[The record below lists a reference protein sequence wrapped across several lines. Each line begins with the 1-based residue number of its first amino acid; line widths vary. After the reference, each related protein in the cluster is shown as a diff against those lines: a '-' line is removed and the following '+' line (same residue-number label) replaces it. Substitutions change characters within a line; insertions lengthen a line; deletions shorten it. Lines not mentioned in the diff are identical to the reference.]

1 MRDYNIEQVSF
12 LLKFKVV
19 SNRFFLCQAFEH
31 KGLLYL
37 QLQKQN
43 MVLRIFK
50 KCTKKIKSIH
60 LKSINFML
68 NFSQWDVQKRS
79 LFYLLLQTFFQEVS
93 PWKWDS
99 IKGLCKKLRGRGGK
113 KSKFGFLNA
122 SRAAVSEKYFDFLVS
137 RSAFVWD
144 RLNNFNGII
153 SKEHSRIEGSTV
165 PLPNEENFFFF
176 FFLSGESCIRSRPN
190 VCYCRIPYS
199 HPRYLFP
206 TGLNTTDIAYFF
218 LHFNVPAIRSQ
229 VKKKI

>member
-165 PLPNEENFFFF
+165 PLPNEENLFFFSF
-176 FFLSGESCIRSRPN
+176 FEWGKLHSFQTKCLLLSHTLLSSPVFISYRS
-190 VCYCRIPYS
+190 
-199 HPRYLFP
+199 
-206 TGLNTTDIAYFF
+206 
-218 LHFNVPAIRSQ
+218 
-229 VKKKI
+229 